1 MSTMDKAARD
11 KLISGLRRI
20 WEGHSDYRLGQALRL
35 AVNEAIREPARMRD
49 AWVATAVARAA
60 ERYPGQSPKPGPYW
74 DTDTPT
80 SLGFMSSTPRDPE
93 RIPRVLAALAFAW
106 DANAGRSFGET
117 LADALDWARITENEF
132 NSRLLLIEDA
142 PMGRILGE
150 FATHLSLRGE
160 ADIRLWVD
168 DDLVDRRAPAGWI
181 QATTAH
187 AAIRAL
193 KTGRVV
199 ELSLDHDL
207 GHVDKDGRGINIV
220 NFLGHSREVRGRD
233 LWPRDGITLHTANPA
248 GRDAMARAIRA
259 DAGRRYRVSETRTPG
274 GKPRLRFTIPDSAQ

>member
-1 MSTMDKAARD
+1 MTARERTALIADLQRLWQGRSDMRFGQMLREAVRDPAVRTPHDLADATVVAGARVALRD
-11 KLISGLRRI
+11 KP
-20 WEGHSDYRLGQALRL
+20 GHPP
-35 AVNEAIREPARMRD
+35 PA
-49 AWVATAVARAA
+49 
-60 ERYPGQSPKPGPYW
+60 GPYW
-74 DTDTPT
+74 DTEARDGRT
-80 SLGFMSSTPRDPE
+80 FMNGLPRDPA

-106 DANAGRSFGET
+106 DANAGRSLGAT

-142 PMGRILGE
+142 PFGRILGE

-233 LWPRDGITLHTANPA
+233 LWPRDGIMLHTANPA
-248 GRDAMARAIRA
+248 GRAAMARAIRA
-259 DAGRRYRVSETRTPG
+259 DAGRCYRVNETRTPG
-274 GKPRLRFTIPDSAQ
+274 GKPRFRFTIPDGAQ